1 MNFSSQGKWWH
12 KNDNDTRDHVTVRY
26 NRRPGGNRVH
36 IYRDGTGN
44 MSPNKPSGMKPKG
57 APEATEG
64 NGVVYDSVSEL
75 SDEELPWG
83 NVMGIESG

>member
-1 MNFSSQGKWWH
+1 
-12 KNDNDTRDHVTVRY
+12 
-26 NRRPGGNRVH
+26 
-36 IYRDGTGN
+36 

-75 SDEELPWG
+75 SDEELP
-83 NVMGIESG
+83 